1 MKSLALVFAVA
12 LAARASLAAEDPH
25 ANHKMP
31 AAKPAAEADAHANHA
46 APEKPAED
54 PHAGHA
60 GASNT
65 TTSVQAPPP
74 PNDHAADRIFGAE
87 AMAASREMLHHEHGA
102 HVFSK
107 VMIDTLEYTAQRG
120 QDGMRWQGEAWFG
133 GDINR
138 AVVKTEG
145 EGEISGPAH
154 HAEVQALYSRA
165 IGPYFDLQAGLRHD
179 IKPSPSRTY
188 AVLGLEGLAPY
199 WFEVGAGAFVSDKG
213 DLLARAEAS
222 YEQLI
227 TQRVILE
234 PRAELNFSAQA
245 MPAQRIGKGLSDIE
259 LGLRMRYEVRREFAP
274 YVGITYSRKVGAS
287 ADLARAAGE
296 DAGETGLAVGIRAWF

>member
-1 MKSLALVFAVA
+1 MKSLVLALALI
-12 LAARASLAAEDPH
+12 LAARVSLAAEDPH
-25 ANHKMP
+25 AHHKTP
-31 AAKPAAEADAHANHA
+31 AAKPAAEADAHGNHA
-46 APEKPAED
+46 APEKPSYD

-60 GASNT
+60 SAAKAVT
-65 TTSVQAPPP
+65 PAQAPPP
-74 PNDHAADRIFGAE
+74 PDDHAADRIFGAE
-87 AMAASREMLHHEHGA
+87 AMVASREMLHHEHGA
-102 HVFSK
+102 PVFSK
-107 VMIDTLEYTAQRG
+107 VMIDTLEYMALRG
-120 QDGMRWQGEAWFG
+120 KDGMRWQGEAWFG

-138 AVVKTEG
+138 AIVKTEG
-145 EGEISGPAH
+145 EGETSGPAH

-199 WFEVGAGAFVSDKG
+199 WFEVGAAAFVSDKG

-234 PRAELNFSAQA
+234 PRAELNFSAQT
-245 MPAQRIGKGLSDIE
+245 MPAQRIGRGLSDIE
-259 LGLRMRYEVRREFAP
+259 LGLRLRYEIRREFAP